1 MSYSKREESGGG
13 GWTLSWIIGR
23 EEYIWETLGGE
34 GINMIKTLYE
44 IFEDLLSQ
52 KGAV

>member
-1 MSYSKREESGGG
+1 MKMSYSKREEK
-13 GWTLSWIIGR
+13 GWGTELGNR

-34 GINMIKTLYE
+34 GINVIEILYE
-44 IFEDLLSQ
+44 ILEDLLRQ